1 MTDIWTIASTIV
13 TTVAT
18 GVALWVA
25 VSDRHTRTLERR
37 DALKA
42 QSRLLT
48 VYVNED
54 DTEAAVCNYSTEPI
68 REVRWYDAGSRGEDG
83 GIASVVR
90 FQDGQRRERRH
101 LAPGEE
107 FRVPLALAGWD
118 ELLPESAA
126 PAGSTIWVTV
136 HYLDANGFWW
146 SRTGD
151 EQPVRLYD
159 GPGEPLVHD

>member
-1 MTDIWTIASTIV
+1 MTDNWTIASTIV

-25 VSDRHTRTLERR
+25 VRDGHIRTIERR

-42 QSRLLT
+42 QARLLS

-54 DTEAAVCNYSTEPI
+54 DSEAIVHNYSSEPI
-68 REVRWYDAGSRGEDG
+68 REIRWYDAGARGAG
-83 GIASVVR
+83 GEPATVR
-90 FQDGQRRERRH
+90 FQDGERRERRH
-101 LAPGEE
+101 LAPGED
-107 FRVPLALAGWD
+107 FRVPLLLVNWD
-118 ELLPESAA
+118 ELLPASPA

-136 HYLDANGFWW
+136 HYLDAHGFWW